1 MNISDIDNNHHP
13 LLSPI
18 PVLLVLVLLMMT
30 GSAIGSGLT
39 YLLGQQ
45 WNMALV
51 DLITSF
57 DKDSPLAERNFIR
70 LANLLSHLFTF
81 VIPALVA
88 VMLLY
93 RSGWIRF
100 LKFHRWP
107 DFNMLLMGIFFLFSI
122 FVLSQAA
129 LWINQQLPL
138 PDWAH
143 DMENSADRMIKGLLV
158 MDSTGELIL
167 TVIVIAALPALGE
180 ELIFRGILQQKLEEA
195 TRNPIAAIWLA
206 GFIFSAFHLQFA
218 GLIPRF
224 FLGVGLGYLFY
235 WTQSLWTPI
244 IAHFFINASQIAG
257 QYLLEEEA
265 QESGIDGINWPAT
278 AIAAI
283 MVAGLSYYL
292 YRQYRIRVKPTL
304 LEQNPEN

>member
-1 MNISDIDNNHHP
+1 MNISGIDHNQSP
-13 LLSPI
+13 LLSP
-18 PVLLVLVLLMMT
+18 VAVLLLLVLFMMA

-45 WNMALV
+45 WDLSLA

-57 DKDSPLAERNFIR
+57 DESSPVAERNFIR
-70 LANLLSHLFTF
+70 LANLFSHLFTF
-81 VIPALVA
+81 AIPALVVA
-88 VMLLY
+88 VLLY

-100 LKFHRWP
+100 LKFNRWP
-107 DFNMLLMGIFFLFSI
+107 NFNMLLMGVLFLFSI
-122 FVLSQAA
+122 FILSQAA
-129 LWINQQLPL
+129 LWVNQQLPL
-138 PDWAH
+138 PSWAS
-143 DMENSADRMIKGLLV
+143 DMEASAARMIKGLLV
-158 MDSTGELIL
+158 MDSTAELIL
-167 TVIVIAALPALGE
+167 TVIVVAALPALGE

-195 TRNPIAAIWLA
+195 FRNPILAIWLA

-235 WTQSLWTPI
+235 WTQSLWAPVV
-244 IAHFFINASQIAG
+244 AHFFINASQVAG
-257 QYLLEEEA
+257 QYLVEEEA
-265 QESGIDGINWPAT
+265 QESGIDGINWQAT

-292 YRQYRIRVKPTL
+292 YRQYRIKVKPTL
-304 LEQNPEN
+304 EQNLES